1 MPIQVFGLT
10 LYHRVPSPPE
20 ILWYTNPQGPG
31 VARLHETSEPR
42 NHGSVEP
49 RKVRR
54 NRRSPAPPTRK
65 PPKPSRESSTSSASE
80 APGKWLQQPAKS
92 PSRALSTGGT
102 RTHCSQPSARA
113 REDGAQKLVE
123 RIRLEAESGDWR
135 AAAWLLERIEPG
147 IYGRRV
153 LVGGVAGSPIQIE
166 GELKAG
172 LAIRASVEAT
182 KLVHQ
187 ALAIAAGTD

>member
-1 MPIQVFGLT
+1 MAAAAGQVSIESLK
-10 LYHRVPSPPE
+10 H
-20 ILWYTNPQGPG
+20 W
-31 VARLHETSEPR
+31 R
-42 NHGSVEP
+42 NKDP
-49 RKVRR
+49 LF
-54 NRRSPAPPTRK
+54 A
-65 PPKPSRESSTSSASE
+65 A
-80 APGKWLQQPAKS
+80 Q
-92 PSRALSTGGT
+92 
-102 RTHCSQPSARA
+102 CARA